1 MAAIIFNA
9 AHRKEYIWEQLK
21 TVLTACR
28 EMLDAFVS
36 NRMRLA
42 AAEARQ
48 VRPRQRP
55 GTSLPSIN
63 AQQ

>member
-1 MAAIIFNA
+1 MAAIVFNA
-9 AHRKEYIWEQLK
+9 AHQKEQAREQLNA
-21 TVLTACR
+21 VLTAFR

-36 NRMRLA
+36 DRMQLA